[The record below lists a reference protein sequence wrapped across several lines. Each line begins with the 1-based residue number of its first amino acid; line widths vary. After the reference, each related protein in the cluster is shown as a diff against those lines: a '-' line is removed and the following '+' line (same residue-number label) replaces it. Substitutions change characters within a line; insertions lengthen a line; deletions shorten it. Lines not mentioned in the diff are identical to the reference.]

1 MQSNAI
7 FNLIEQIAAV
17 SGKKDKEA
25 LLTKGVADDDSGLL
39 HKVLSATYNPLITYG
54 VRNLPERNCA
64 TATDTGEF
72 TVATFDLLNR
82 LASRSLTGSAAIEEI
97 QAEFNRLSPESA
109 ELLKR
114 IILKDMRAGFSESTM
129 NKVKKGWV
137 PEFPY
142 MRCSLPKHVKLPE
155 WEWAGG
161 IISQEKADG
170 MFFNVDHVSRNEI
183 SFKSRQG
190 TPAPAGC
197 FPAIEAELSEYFTAG
212 YQRHGEMLVERDGQI
227 LPREE
232 GNGIL
237 NSVMQ
242 GGSFGP
248 GERPILKLW
257 DEVSLTAI
265 EPKGRYNLDYQSRL
279 GALIAQIKRM
289 PAGSAVGLIDTRIVH
304 SIAEAYAHYAE
315 LLKQGKEGTIIK
327 RRSMIWFDGTSKDQ
341 VKLKLAVP
349 FELRV
354 KGFVNGDPHGKNA
367 GRTGSLACETEDGL
381 LKVDVSIRGE
391 KMRDDV
397 DANKDKWLDS
407 IITVEANGVM
417 MPKKEG
423 DVHSAFLPV
432 FLEQRLDKSVADTLP
447 QVFEQF
453 ENAIKK
459 ISDLGAVDE
468 RQAA

>member
-1 MQSNAI
+1 MKSNAI
-7 FNLIEQIAAV
+7 FNLIEHIAAT
-17 SGKKDKEA
+17 SSKKEKESRLA
-25 LLTKGVADDDSGLL
+25 AGLAELGADLRS
-39 HKVLSATYNPLITYG
+39 VLSLTYNPLTTYG
-54 VRNLPERNCA
+54 VRNLPER
-64 TATDTGEF
+64 TAPIAGDGVEF
-72 TVATFDLLNR
+72 DAVTLDLLHNLSTRALAGNAAIDAIQTELNR
-82 LASRSLTGSAAIEEI
+82 LSL
-97 QAEFNRLSPESA
+97 ESA

-114 IILKDMRAGFSESTM
+114 IILKDMRAGFGESTM
-129 NKVKKGWV
+129 NKVEKDWV

-142 MRCSLPKHVKLPE
+142 MRCSLPKHVKLPQ
-155 WEWAGG
+155 WEWLGG

-170 MFFNVDHVSRNEI
+170 MFFNIDHVSAAEI

-197 FPAIEAELSEYFTAG
+197 FPAIEAEMAEYFTAG

-227 LPREE
+227 LPRQE

-242 GGSFGP
+242 GGSFGA
-248 GERPILKLW
+248 GERPILKVW
-257 DEVSLTAI
+257 DEVSLKAI
-265 EPKGRYNLDYQSRL
+265 APKGRYELDYQSRL
-279 GALIAQIKRM
+279 GALIAQIKRL
-289 PAGSAVGLIDTRIVH
+289 PLGAAIGLIDTRIVQ
-304 SIAEAYAHYAE
+304 SIPEAYAHYAE

-354 KGFVNGDPHGKNA
+354 RGFVEGDKNGKNA

-381 LKVDVSIRGE
+381 LRVDVSIRGE

-417 MPKKEG
+417 LPKKEG
-423 DVHSAFLPV
+423 DLHSAFLPV
-432 FLEQRLDKSVADTLP
+432 FLEQRQDKSAANTL
-447 QVFEQF
+447 QEVFDQF
-453 ENAIKK
+453 DNAIKS
-459 ISDLGAVDE
+459 IADMGAQDE
-468 RQAA
+468 AKAA